1 MSRKLDEVE
10 FELLS
15 GTDFMV
21 HLVRNSRRVIGVS
34 VDILNDLLNYLDSH
48 AKGLYY
54 VRTFDDGHKVILY
67 FEDIMDRENIDQF
80 LHQFLSYLKKII

>member
-1 MSRKLDEVE
+1 MSRELDQVE
-10 FELLS
+10 FELLA

-34 VDILNDLLNYLDSH
+34 KDVLDDLYNYLDAH

-54 VRTFDDGHKVILY
+54 VRTFDKGHKVVVY
-67 FEDIMDRENIDQF
+67 FEDVIDRANIDDFLRQF
-80 LHQFLSYLKKII
+80 SDDEIY

>member
-10 FELLS
+10 FELLG

-21 HLVRNSRRVIGVS
+21 HLVRNSRKVIGISKDVLENLY
-34 VDILNDLLNYLDSH
+34 DYLDTH

-54 VRTFDDGHKVILY
+54 VRTSAAGHKVVMY
-67 FEDIMDRENIDQF
+67 FEDVIDRENVDDFLRQF
-80 LHQFLSYLKKII
+80 SDEEIY

>member
-1 MSRKLDEVE
+1 MSRKLDQVE
-10 FELLS
+10 FELLG

-34 VDILNDLLNYLDSH
+34 KDVLEQLYDYLDTH

-54 VRTFDDGHKVILY
+54 VRTFDAGNKVVFY
-67 FEDIMDRENIDQF
+67 FEDVMDRENVDDFLRQF
-80 LHQFLSYLKKII
+80 SN

>member
-10 FELLS
+10 FELLG

-21 HLVRNSRRVIGVS
+21 HLVRNSRRVIGIS
-34 VDILNDLLNYLDSH
+34 KDILNELLDYLDSH

-54 VRTFDDGHKVILY
+54 VRTFDGGYKVVMY
-67 FEDIMDRENIDQF
+67 FEDVMDRENVDQF
-80 LHQFLSYLKKII
+80 LRQFSDEEIY

>member
-10 FELLS
+10 FELLG

-21 HLVRNSRRVIGVS
+21 NLVRNSRKVIGISKDVLEQTC
-34 VDILNDLLNYLDSH
+34 DYLDSH

-54 VRTFDDGHKVILY
+54 IRVNGPKVVVY
-67 FEDIMDRENIDQF
+67 FEEVMDRENIDQF
-80 LHQFLSYLKKII
+80 LRQFSDEEIY

>member
-21 HLVRNSRRVIGVS
+21 HV
-34 VDILNDLLNYLDSH
+34 
-48 AKGLYY
+48 
-54 VRTFDDGHKVILY
+54 VRTFDDGHKVVLY
-67 FEDIMDRENIDQF
+67 FEDIMDRENVDQF
-80 LHQFLSYLKKII
+80 LRQFSNEEFY